1 MSTKKKWKTS
11 YDSGRKI
18 RKDWEEQFTW
28 VSQAKDGSDKA
39 FCRYCHVDITAR
51 LSCLK
56 SHEETDKHKL
66 KAPSKN
72 LKSLSQ
78 MDAHVQKTARSRE
91 KEGELTKENKDLD
104 LHIAVFVACH
114 TAIHT
119 VDHLGQVVRKHGE
132 GSSLGKLKLGR
143 TKCSALIKKR

>member
-1 MSTKKKWKTS
+1 MSH
-11 YDSGRKI
+11 
-18 RKDWEEQFTW
+18 
-28 VSQAKDGSDKA
+28 AKDGSDKA

-56 SHEETDKHKL
+56 SHEGTDKHKL

-78 MDAHVQKTARSRE
+78 TDAHVQKTARSRE
-91 KEGELTKENKDLD
+91 KEGELTKENKEMDF
-104 LHIAVFVACH
+104 HIVVFVACH

-119 VDHLGQVVRKHGE
+119 VDHLSQVVRKHGE
-132 GSSLGKLKLGR
+132 GSWGELNAVL
-143 TKCSALIKKR
+143 

>member
-11 YDSGRKI
+11 YDTGRKF
-18 RKDWEEQFTW
+18 RKDWEEQFAW

-39 FCRYCHVDITAR
+39 FCRYCHVDITVR

-56 SHEETDKHKL
+56 SHEGTDNHKL
-66 KAPSKN
+66 KAPSNN

-78 MDAHVQKTARSRE
+78 IDAHVQKTARSRE
-91 KEGELTKENKDLD
+91 KEGELTNENKEMD
-104 LHIAVFVACH
+104 LHIAVFVACY
-114 TAIHT
+114 TAINT

-132 GSSLGKLKLGR
+132 VL
-143 TKCSALIKKR
+143 